1 MNEKNNML
9 INRNNYEE
17 YFILYMDNELSPA
30 QRRMVED
37 FTQHHPD
44 LREELELLL
53 QSRFEPD
60 TSIVY
65 TPKEELFVSTTT
77 PVNSSNL
84 EEWLVLYID
93 NELDPSQKNL
103 VEDYL
108 QANPPAQ
115 STHEQ
120 LLKSKLIP
128 ETISFPDKAML
139 YRTEKTRN
147 IRWWRLAAAAVLILV
162 AGGMI
167 AVMQADKNNT
177 ETGIA
182 SGNIKQTT
190 SPPDTAPTT
199 TNIASPATDPQQE
212 IAKTDQ
218 PVKSTQDLRK
228 EVKPSVI
235 KENEPAV
242 ANKGNL
248 NNLPAPVNNPNV
260 EAQPE
265 LSGLAN
271 VPARKKTDLT
281 NDEETIRPNPVTNQ
295 SFAAYNPTEGKLTET
310 EDPMMDEPDGKKN
323 KLRGIFRKVTRTF
336 EKRTNIDAT
345 DDDDRLLIGG
355 LAIRLK

>member
-1 MNEKNNML
+1 ML

-17 YFILYMDNELSPA
+17 YFILYMDNELSPV

-60 TSIVY
+60 TSIIY
-65 TPKEELFVSTTT
+65 TPKEELFVSTTA

-93 NELDPSQKNL
+93 NELDPTQRSL
-103 VEDYL
+103 VEGYL
-108 QANPPAQ
+108 QANEPAQ
-115 STHEQ
+115 STYEQ

-147 IRWWRLAAAAVLILV
+147 IRWWRLAAAAALLLV
-162 AGGMI
+162 AGSMI
-167 AVMQADKNNT
+167 VMMQSEKDNAGA
-177 ETGIA
+177 GIA
-182 SGNIKQTT
+182 AGTVTPATNSHATQ
-190 SPPDTAPTT
+190 PVTT
-199 TNIASPATDPQQE
+199 TNSSTTTETQQE
-212 IAKTDQ
+212 ITSTNQ
-218 PVKSTQDLRK
+218 PVEAIQTNQELQK
-228 EVKPSVI
+228 EVKPKVI
-235 KENEPAV
+235 KENEPSI

-248 NNLPAPVNNPNV
+248 NNLPEPVNNPNV

-271 VPARKKTDLT
+271 VPARKKADLT

-295 SFAAYNPTEGKLTET
+295 SFAAYNPTGGKLTET

-345 DDDDRLLIGG
+345 DDEDRLLIGG

>member
-1 MNEKNNML
+1 ML

-44 LREELELLL
+44 LREELEILL

-65 TPKEELFVSTTT
+65 TPKEELFVSTTA
-77 PVNSSNL
+77 PVNSTNL

-93 NELDPSQKNL
+93 NELDPSQRNL

-115 STHEQ
+115 LTFEQ
-120 LLKSKLIP
+120 LLKAKLIP
-128 ETISFPDKAML
+128 ESISFPDKAML

-147 IRWWRLAAAAVLILV
+147 IRWWRLSAAAVLMLV
-162 AGGMI
+162 AGSMI
-167 AVMQADKNNT
+167 VVMQADKNIAGP
-177 ETGIA
+177 GIA
-182 SGNIKQTT
+182 AGNTKQTT
-190 SPPDTAPTT
+190 SSPDTPPAN
-199 TNIASPATDPQQE
+199 TNIAPPGTDPQQE
-212 IAKTDQ
+212 IAQTDQ
-218 PVKSTQDLRK
+218 PVKSIQTDQDLRK
-228 EVKPSVI
+228 EIKPAVI
-235 KENEPAV
+235 KENEPTIV
-242 ANKGNL
+242 NKGNL

-260 EAQPE
+260 EEQPE